1 MLMRVG
7 EITKEVREIASLDQP
22 KSTKKNLHKEDKSR
36 IKWDSFTRKAREALR
51 PNVNNA
57 GASAVEV
64 DMEGLKA
71 LNIDPSSRRIPGEH
85 IRKEL
90 SDVETLTEERVKVV
104 IRRFLHDLKENA
116 LEGNGWPLTVPAYGM
131 SKVTLNAYTRILAKK
146 FTNMCINCVHP
157 GYVKTDI
164 NWNTG
169 TMSVE
174 EGARGPVMLA
184 LLPDGGPTG
193 CYFDMVKTTYEKAEE
208 CLNTNYYGVR
218 RVTEALL
225 PLLQLS
231 PAGARIVNLS
241 SRWSQ
246 LKYVDDVI

>member
-1 MLMRVG
+1 MHHF
-7 EITKEVREIASLDQP
+7 IQ
-22 KSTKKNLHKEDKSR
+22 
-36 IKWDSFTRKAREALR
+36 
-51 PNVNNA
+51 
-57 GASAVEV
+57 
-64 DMEGLKA
+64 
-71 LNIDPSSRRIPGEH
+71 RIPGDL

-90 SDVETLTEERVKVV
+90 SDVETLTEERIEVV

-146 FTNMCINCVHP
+146 FPNMCINCVHP

-193 CYFDMVKTTYEKAEE
+193 CYFDRTEVAEF
-208 CLNTNYYGVR
+208 
-218 RVTEALL
+218 
-225 PLLQLS
+225 
-231 PAGARIVNLS
+231 
-241 SRWSQ
+241 
-246 LKYVDDVI
+246 